1 MNRAERRARK
11 AELEHAIEQ
20 QRVDLLVAA
29 SRWQS
34 ASRSIDR
41 GWHALLRY
49 RVPLLLVG
57 GTVIYRTVR
66 RPGGVV
72 RLVGRLATGALLVK
86 KARRLLR

>member
-1 MNRAERRARK
+1 MNRADRRARK

-20 QRVDLLVAA
+20 QRIDLLVAA

-41 GWHALLRY
+41 GWQTLLRY

-57 GTVIYRTVR
+57 GTVIYRTAR
-66 RPGGVV
+66 RPGGIV
-72 RLVGRLATGALLVK
+72 RLAGRLATGALLVK

>member
-11 AELEHAIEQ
+11 VELEHAIEQ
-20 QRVDLLVAA
+20 QRIDLLVAA

-34 ASRSIDR
+34 ASRSLDQ
-41 GWHALLRY
+41 GWHALMRY

-66 RPGGVV
+66 RPGGIL
-72 RLVGRLATGALLVK
+72 RLAGRLTTGALLVK

>member
-11 AELEHAIEQ
+11 VELEHAIEQ
-20 QRVDLLVAA
+20 QRIDLLVAA

-34 ASRSIDR
+34 ASRSLDQ
-41 GWHALLRY
+41 GWHALMRY

-66 RPGGVV
+66 RPGGIL
-72 RLVGRLATGALLVK
+72 RLAGRLTTGALVVK

>member
-1 MNRAERRARK
+1 MNRADRRARK

-20 QRVDLLVAA
+20 QRIDLLVAA

-41 GWHALLRY
+41 GWHTLVRFRA
-49 RVPLLLVG
+49 PLLAVG
-57 GTVIYRTVR
+57 AMLLYRGVR

-72 RLVGRLATGALLVK
+72 RLAGRLTTGALLVK
-86 KARRLLR
+86 RARRLLH

>member
-1 MNRAERRARK
+1 MNRVERRARK

-20 QRVDLLVAA
+20 QRIDLLVAA

-34 ASRSIDR
+34 ASRSVDR
-41 GWHALLRY
+41 GWQVLMRY

-57 GTVIYRTVR
+57 GTVIYRTAR

-72 RLVGRLATGALLVK
+72 RLAGHLATGALLVK

>member
-1 MNRAERRARK
+1 MKRADRRARK
-11 AELEHAIEQ
+11 VELEHAIEQ
-20 QRVDLLVAA
+20 QRIDLLVAA

-34 ASRSIDR
+34 ASRSIDQ
-41 GWHALLRY
+41 GWQVLMRY

-66 RPGGVV
+66 RPGGLV
-72 RLVGRLATGALLVK
+72 RLAGRLATGALLVK

>member
-1 MNRAERRARK
+1 MNRVERRARK

-20 QRVDLLVAA
+20 QRIDLLVAA

-34 ASRSIDR
+34 SSRSIDR
-41 GWHALLRY
+41 GWQVLMRY
-49 RVPLLLVG
+49 RVPLLLAG
-57 GTVIYRTVR
+57 ATVIYRTAR

-72 RLVGRLATGALLVK
+72 RLAGHLATGALLVK

>member
-11 AELEHAIEQ
+11 AELEHTIEQ
-20 QRVDLLVAA
+20 QRIDLLVAA

-41 GWHALLRY
+41 GWQTLLRY

-57 GTVIYRTVR
+57 GVVMYRTVR

-72 RLVGRLATGALLVK
+72 RLAGRLTTGALLVK

>member
-1 MNRAERRARK
+1 MNRVERRARK

-20 QRVDLLVAA
+20 QRIDLLVAA

-41 GWHALLRY
+41 GWQGLMRY

-72 RLVGRLATGALLVK
+72 RLAGRLATGALLVK